1 MYGCIYVHVCGTR
14 TRIYTYIHIYI
25 YIHICTCMKFYIFTQ
40 EYEGVP
46 KSCAF
51 ASFQK
56 MTRPMEFFRV
66 NFATLCEADSLS
78 PIDQF

>member
-1 MYGCIYVHVCGTR
+1 
-14 TRIYTYIHIYI
+14 
-25 YIHICTCMKFYIFTQ
+25 MKFYIFTQ